1 VQVEGAAGPEMLLY
15 LKEARQK
22 CAEANRKFGSN
33 LNVTVIS
40 HTHHARIAIHDTPE

>member
-1 VQVEGAAGPEMLLY
+1 MEGAAGPEMLLY